1 MTNVIVLGILFL
13 ITSPLAFRYICSGV
27 ISSHDEQDNIK
38 HGDVV
43 LFLSIWASYRLLS
56 GGLHMD
62 SWFAFA
68 LVLAVGVSITYT
80 CRAISK
86 SNNAIRLITD
96 ITNKLKSSHITYVS
110 FLYAANVSILSLTVF
125 GCLFAESSLFTDT
138 QILPKWLS
146 FFGGLSLLLLIDSL
160 SYIVGYE
167 PSYQIKKPLITIAC
181 VLCIL
186 LAAYGLYG
194 YNTWLGS
201 DVVTGIASFD
211 NVAGFASCLSFA
223 IPFVI
228 MHVIHSKSI
237 RKYFWIIGCA
247 VILAALYV
255 CKSRTGWI
263 SCASVAILM
272 LIFSPKYPK
281 TRRSLCALA
290 IAVAASLALYAGS
303 ASSEKQNSIEG
314 HKLIWSVGWEMVK
327 DKPVI
332 GHGYGSIEKEYMLY
346 QAKYLESHKSETYDM
361 VADNTKRV
369 FNEYLAVAI
378 QFGFVG
384 LAVVLAAIAL
394 TVVYYVQYRRNC
406 PCATAGIASI
416 LCICVFSM
424 FSYPFAYPFTWLMLI
439 VDLLVV
445 FAPAMLA
452 LSKYSNIKSLVVGG
466 LLVFVSL
473 VALTITINR
482 AKNEKQWKRLYNCIV
497 WQNDKQ
503 ALQEYA
509 DLFRRMSHNPYFLY
523 NYTAELNA
531 AGQYGE
537 SLKVSKECASYWADY
552 DLELLTAYNY
562 KSLRQYNLAANHFL
576 LAGKMCP
583 NRFEPLYNLMLIGKD
598 THDLSKANLYAKM
611 IVDKKIKVYSS
622 EIGQMRDEALELLG
636 ELE

>member
-1 MTNVIVLGILFL
+1 
-13 ITSPLAFRYICSGV
+13 
-27 ISSHDEQDNIK
+27 
-38 HGDVV
+38 
-43 LFLSIWASYRLLS
+43 
-56 GGLHMD
+56 MD
-62 SWFAFA
+62 PWLAFA

-96 ITNKLKSSHITYVS
+96 ITNKLKSWHITYVS

-167 PSYQIKKPLITIAC
+167 PKYQIKKPLITIAC

-237 RKYFWIIGCA
+237 RKYFWIFGCA

-281 TRRSLCALA
+281 TRRSLGALA
-290 IAVAASLALYAGS
+290 IAAAASLALYAGS

-369 FNEYLAVAI
+369 FNEYLAVAV

-384 LAVVLAAIAL
+384 LAVVLAALAL
-394 TVVYYVQYRRNC
+394 TVVYYARYRRDS
-406 PCATAGIASI
+406 PYATAGIASI
-416 LCICVFSM
+416 LSICVFSL
-424 FSYPFAYPFTWLMLI
+424 FSYPFAYPFTWLILI
-439 VDLLVV
+439 IDMLVV
-445 FAPAMLA
+445 FSPVVSA
-452 LSKYSNIKSLVVGG
+452 LSRYSNIKSLVIGG
-466 LLVFVSL
+466 LLLLASL
-473 VALTITINR
+473 IALTMTVNR
-482 AKNEKQWKRLYNCIV
+482 VKDERQWTRLYGRIV
-497 WQNDKQ
+497 FQDDKS
-503 ALQEYA
+503 ALRHYA
-509 DLFRRMSHNPYFLY
+509 ALHKRMGHNPYFLY

-531 AGQYGE
+531 AGQYGK
-537 SLKVSKECASYWADY
+537 SLMIAKDCASYWADY
-552 DLELLTAYNY
+552 DLEMLTAYNY
-562 KSLRQYNLAANHFL
+562 KSLR
-576 LAGKMCP
+576 
-583 NRFEPLYNLMLIGKD
+583 
-598 THDLSKANLYAKM
+598 
-611 IVDKKIKVYSS
+611 
-622 EIGQMRDEALELLG
+622 
-636 ELE
+636 